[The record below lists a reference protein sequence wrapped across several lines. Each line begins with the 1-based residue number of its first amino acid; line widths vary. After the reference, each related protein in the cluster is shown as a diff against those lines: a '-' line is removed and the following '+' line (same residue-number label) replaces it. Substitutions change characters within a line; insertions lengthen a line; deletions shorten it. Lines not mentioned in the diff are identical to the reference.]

1 MRGESLCY
9 IAYTYF
15 NQHKSLATETAI
27 MVVDTHLHG
36 TLCPFEIVHG
46 PLPNLD
52 AFCEWVDDPEPLV

>member
-15 NQHKSLATETAI
+15 NLAVETAI

-36 TLCPFEIVHG
+36 TLCPFEIIQG
-46 PLPNLD
+46 PFPNLD
-52 AFCEWVDDPEPLV
+52 AFCELADDPEPLV